1 MMDSYGDGGDG
12 VLSLNGIVVINGMS
26 NPSSLVSETACVDL
40 TSCNTVTFSNSE
52 YYSNE
57 SSWSVSLGADVLAS
71 GSGYYSGGAEDDALL
86 GDCGLGCTDPAAE
99 NCDPSAVTDDN
110 SCTYTCYDSSVVL
123 TLFDS
128 ANDGGGS
135 VTINEVNYEL
145 PAGYGNSQIS
155 FNICLDLDQCNAV
168 DYVDTDIYWDES
180 SWNITLDE
188 VVIAEAVYSTGF
200 GSLSGSVGNCVLG
213 CLDQTAANYTPD
225 ATVSS
230 GACSYTCV
238 ENESTFTLTMYDSWG
253 DGWTGNEVIIA
264 SASNT
269 NSFTLTEDPN
279 DASSGFFETVS
290 VCMDLNQCTSVYMGD
305 QEFGLGEV
313 SWEITDESG
322 ATVAAADY
330 SIDGGSSITDTA
342 SVGSCVILGCTDSS
356 YLEYD
361 AEANT
366 DDESCVTLIV
376 EGCTDNDYVEY
387 NPDANVDDGSCVTVA
402 PCELDVVTL
411 TLIDSYGD
419 TLEWWLHYNKR

>member
-1 MMDSYGDGGDG
+1 MSILLLVIHVTFSNPELFSNESSWGITSGGEVLASGSGYYSYGADDSATIGYCPVPGCTDPGFVEFNPAANEDDGSCLTPACPEGETSLTFDMMDSYGDGGDG

-99 NCDPSAVTDDN
+99 NYDPSAVTDDN

-213 CLDQTAANYTPD
+213 CLDQTAANYNPD

-279 DASSGFFETVS
+279 DASSGSFETVS
-290 VCMDLNQCTSVYMGD
+290 VCMVEPMY
-305 QEFGLGEV
+305 F
-313 SWEITDESG
+313 
-322 ATVAAADY
+322 
-330 SIDGGSSITDTA
+330 SI
-342 SVGSCVILGCTDSS
+342 
-356 YLEYD
+356 
-361 AEANT
+361 
-366 DDESCVTLIV
+366 
-376 EGCTDNDYVEY
+376 
-387 NPDANVDDGSCVTVA
+387 
-402 PCELDVVTL
+402 
-411 TLIDSYGD
+411 YG
-419 TLEWWLHYNKR
+419 